1 MKDKSQERVSEIIA
15 MTARGERIVDLSD
28 IVLSQVETS
37 SLYLFYNAVKENILT
52 LLESQ
57 KVIVDELA
65 DREKQHREKKRDRDW
80 EM

>member
-1 MKDKSQERVSEIIA
+1 MKDKSQERVNEIIA
-15 MTARGERIVDLSD
+15 KTARGERIVSLSD
-28 IVLSQVETS
+28 IDLSQVKTS
-37 SLYLFYNAVKENILT
+37 SLHLFYNAVKENILT

-80 EM
+80 QM